1 MKKVL
6 SQNERIIR
14 YLKKHPT
21 GLTRL
26 QALDK
31 FECINLPGRICELR
45 ESGYNIAS
53 VWQEKKK
60 LNGETKRFVQ
70 YRLVER

>member
-1 MKKVL
+1 MKKKL
-6 SQNERIIR
+6 SQSERIIR
-14 YLKKHPT
+14 YLMKHKT

-31 FECINLPGRICELR
+31 FDCINLPGRICELR
-45 ESGYNIAS
+45 ESGYHIES
-53 VWQEKKK
+53 VWVERVRRDGEVKK
-60 LNGETKRFVQ
+60 FVQ

>member
-1 MKKVL
+1 MKKK
-6 SQNERIIR
+6 SQCEMILK
-14 YLKKHPT
+14 YLQTHKT

-45 ESGYNIAS
+45 ESGYMIAS

-60 LNGETKRFVQ
+60 LNGDIKRFVQ
-70 YRLVER
+70 YRLVR